1 MGRLS
6 IRRVILGLGAASLA
20 TTTGAVSP
28 AAAAK
33 DEDLESTLG
42 MLWETVLELP
52 VPQNPFAG
60 GDPCVDLGDI
70 VAPFASPVSP
80 FTCTVETGTEVFV
93 TAWSSECSTV
103 EAPPYFGSNERE
115 LRKCARKAD
124 KKYKHLTI
132 TVDGTPVPVSEVETR
147 LLSVDLPANN
157 IFGIDPQN
165 ALSVGH
171 GWVALVQPLSPGTHE
186 IVIHVVGTDV
196 FGSAV
201 DFSTTTALV
210 VEPSF

>member
-1 MGRLS
+1 
-6 IRRVILGLGAASLA
+6 
-20 TTTGAVSP
+20 
-28 AAAAK
+28 
-33 DEDLESTLG
+33 

-171 GWVALVQPLSPGTHE
+171 GWGRAGA
-186 IVIHVVGTDV
+186 
-196 FGSAV
+196 AV
-201 DFSTTTALV
+201 ESWDARDRHPCRRHGRVRLGRRFLYDDRARR
-210 VEPSF
+210 